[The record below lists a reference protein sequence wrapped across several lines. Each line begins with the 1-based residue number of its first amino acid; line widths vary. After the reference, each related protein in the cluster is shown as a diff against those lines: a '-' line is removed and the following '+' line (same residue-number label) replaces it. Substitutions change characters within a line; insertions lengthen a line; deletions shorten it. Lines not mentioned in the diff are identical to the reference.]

1 MHKLH
6 SLNPQTSK
14 MDEKIRLTRESTLE
28 KMIILVDIII
38 IIVVE
43 VVVINIIGI
52 IVSVMR
58 AREENVV
65 VEVVGIGR
73 DHVIVM
79 TTTTVLG
86 SK

>member
-1 MHKLH
+1 
-6 SLNPQTSK
+6 
-14 MDEKIRLTRESTLE
+14 MDKKIRLTRESTLE
-28 KMIILVDIII
+28 KMIILVDII

-65 VEVVGIGR
+65 IEVVGIGR
-73 DHVIVM
+73 DHMILM
-79 TTTTVLG
+79 TTITVLG